1 MGIFLKLKSWKKN
14 FESKFLRAS
23 WWSCFRDRNFFIP
36 LKQFNRNLGIFRV
49 VTRYNLVSR
58 TMLKKHVSR
67 VQPSQDTCRCEKKSW
82 HGRQV
87 ECKPRTHGR
96 TRPFYLPEKGR
107 ERADHAWPRKP
118 EGKKKRFFLAF
129 SALEVLNR
137 FTMCYDGL
145 ETWSN
150 SIHNSYICFWAG
162 SMNKRRGIDSSDGIE
177 RRDRSYR
184 SRIQV
189 KSDTN
194 NLI

>member
-14 FESKFLRAS
+14 FELKFLRAS

-36 LKQFNRNLGIFRV
+36 LKQLKESSVSLLVIISFRGQCWKNMFRAFNRPKTLAAAKRNLG
-49 VTRYNLVSR
+49 T
-58 TMLKKHVSR
+58 
-67 VQPSQDTCRCEKKSW
+67 E
-82 HGRQV
+82 GV

-145 ETWSN
+145 ETWFN